1 MKAAKIKI
9 HKPNCNVEKG
19 PRWKHDDEHWKQFTD
34 TQRAHIVNRN
44 KLLLILPRM
53 SRFHFAQPE
62 VSFNFKLPV
71 VHSIQKSLPFNV
83 PGRRQKQR
91 Q

>member
-1 MKAAKIKI
+1 MKPAKIKI

-19 PRWKHDDEHWKQFTD
+19 LAGNTMNTGDSSQTHR
-34 TQRAHIVNRN
+34 RAHIVNRN

-71 VHSIQKSLPFNV
+71 VHSIQKSFPFNV
-83 PGRRQKQR
+83 PGRRQKQCK
-91 Q
+91 